1 MKKILL
7 CGLLSM
13 LSIAHAG
20 NVTSAS
26 KATATLASTCAFT
39 INTLSFGNYD
49 PISPAHQ
56 QASSNISALCSKGVA
71 YSIGVDRYTSG
82 DPYFNG
88 VTSSVGFLNAAPALL
103 NDANKLPSGTVM
115 TPGTVN
121 ATKALIFNLFTDSSR
136 TRAWT
141 GYFNHWVT
149 ANQFITGVGTGTTQ
163 NIPFYG
169 SIEKNQYV
177 IPGSY
182 STNMT
187 ATINF

>member
-26 KATATLASTCAFT
+26 QASATLASTCAFT
-39 INTLSFGNYD
+39 INALSFGNYN
-49 PISPAHQ
+49 PMAPAHQ
-56 QASSNISALCSKGVA
+56 QASSNITALCSKGVA
-71 YSIGVDRYTSG
+71 YSIGVDRYTAG
-82 DPYFNG
+82 DPYFNS
-88 VTSSVGFLNAAPALL
+88 VTSSVGYLSSAPALL

-115 TPGTVN
+115 TPGTDN

-136 TRAWT
+136 TNAWT
-141 GYFNHWVT
+141 GYVNHWVS
-149 ANQFITGVGTGTTQ
+149 ANHFITGVGTGSSQ

-169 SIEKNQYV
+169 SLEKNQYV

-187 ATINF
+187 ATIKF